1 MNFHN
6 QNQTQRDCFQMENI
20 FQTKYKGKMWLI
32 WLALD
37 MSENVNDHPGGDLMK
52 LAGWMQSSLVEIRAT
67 SRVVGISSDIGVSMP
82 KKISK
87 TKSYQINTFK
97 SYEFSQNFKVIA

>member
-1 MNFHN
+1 MFTIKTKNEE
-6 QNQTQRDCFQMENI
+6 TVFQLENI
-20 FQTKYKGKMWLI
+20 FETKYKGKMWLI

-67 SRVVGISSDIGVSMP
+67 SRVVGISSDIGVGLTDRRRIWNS
-82 KKISK
+82 ILDLRFVLSSK
-87 TKSYQINTFK
+87 NRTY
-97 SYEFSQNFKVIA
+97 

>member
-1 MNFHN
+1 MFTIKTKNEE
-6 QNQTQRDCFQMENI
+6 TVFQLENI
-20 FQTKYKGKMWLI
+20 FETKYKGKMWLI

-67 SRVVGISSDIGVSMP
+67 SRVVGISSDIGVIFVQLSL
-82 KKISK
+82 
-87 TKSYQINTFK
+87 
-97 SYEFSQNFKVIA
+97 VHVW

>member
-1 MNFHN
+1 MFTIKTKNEE
-6 QNQTQRDCFQMENI
+6 TVFQLENI
-20 FQTKYKGKMWLI
+20 FETKYKGKMWLI

-67 SRVVGISSDIGVSMP
+67 SRVDRISSDIGVP
-82 KKISK
+82 LK
-87 TKSYQINTFK
+87 
-97 SYEFSQNFKVIA
+97 FSPSLLVWLQNKVGSICTLSNSIFNPPR